1 MNVIVTGGSG
11 MVGKY
16 LIELQPSW
24 TYLSSKDLNLLNRE
38 EIDSFFKTARPDVVI
53 HLAAKVGGIADN
65 IKYPME
71 YYSEN
76 VLMNTNLID
85 ACISFGVYKFIGVL
99 SSCAYPDVSPMY
111 PLTEDMLHDSLPNVN
126 NLGYGIAKRS
136 MAIQIDIARKLGLNY
151 SYIIPSNL
159 YGKYET
165 GNFFSKHF
173 VGSLLDKILTAERTN
188 SKSITLFGDGTPL
201 RQFTYAGDVASI
213 LNELVT
219 KDISENLNVSN
230 DENLTIDQMARMALD
245 VTGNSDIQIHYDSTY
260 PNGQYRKDISIEK
273 LKKVLPGFKF
283 TSYIEG
289 ISKTYDHMKTNT
301 TNER

>member
-1 MNVIVTGGSG
+1 MNVLVTGGSG

-16 LIELQPSW
+16 LTELQPSW
-24 TYLSSKDLNLLNRE
+24 VYLSSKDLNLLNRQD
-38 EIDSFFKTARPDVVI
+38 IDSFFKTFRPNVVI

-65 IKYPME
+65 IKYPMQ

-76 VLMNTNLID
+76 ILMNTNLID
-85 ACISFGVYKFIGVL
+85 ACISFDVYKFIGTL
-99 SSCAYPDVSPMY
+99 SSCAYPDVSPIY
-111 PLTEDMLHDSLPNVN
+111 PLTEDMLHDSLPNIN
-126 NLGYGIAKRS
+126 NLGYGVAKRS

-173 VGSLLDKILTAERTN
+173 VGSLLDKILTAERAS

-201 RQFTYAGDVASI
+201 RQFTYAGDIANI
-213 LNELVT
+213 INELVT
-219 KDISENLNVSN
+219 EDISENLNVSN

-245 VTGNSDIQIHYDSTY
+245 VTGNGGIQINYDPTY

-273 LKKVLPGFKF
+273 LKKVLPNFKF
-283 TSYIEG
+283 TSYIDG
-289 ISKTYDHMKTNT
+289 VKQTYDYMKNSL
-301 TNER
+301 

>member
-16 LIELQPSW
+16 LTELQPDW
-24 TYLSSKDLNLLNRE
+24 IYLSSKDMNLLNKN
-38 EIDSFFKTARPDVVI
+38 EIHDVFSSVRPDVVI

-85 ACISFGVYKFIGVL
+85 VCMSFGVYKFIGAL
-99 SSCAYPDVSPMY
+99 SSCAYPDVSPTY

-126 NLGYGIAKRS
+126 NLGYGIAKRA

-213 LNELVT
+213 LSELVT

-230 DENLTIDQMARMALD
+230 DDNLTIDQMARMALG
-245 VTGNSDIQIHYDSTY
+245 VTGNSDLEINYDTNY
-260 PNGQYRKDISIEK
+260 PNGQYRKDISIER
-273 LKKVLPGFKF
+273 LKKVLPNFKF

-289 ISKTYDHMKTNT
+289 IRKTYEHMKTNT
-301 TNER
+301 SER